1 MGKVKQSDI
10 KSNFH
15 RLIDDTDNER
25 LLMKFYD
32 LLIKSKVQKEGE
44 LWNRLSEEQ
53 KNELLVAESESHY
66 QKNLIDHETQ
76 KFKHQKWL

>member
-1 MGKVKQSDI
+1 MKQSDI

-15 RLIDDTDNER
+15 QLIDEIDNER

-44 LWNRLSEEQ
+44 LWNQLSEEQ
-53 KNELLVAESESHY
+53 KNEVLLAESESHY
-66 QKNLIDHETQ
+66 QKNLIDHESQ
-76 KFKHQKWL
+76 KAKHNKWL

>member
-1 MGKVKQSDI
+1 MKQSDI

-15 RLIDDTDNER
+15 QLIDEIDNER

-32 LLIKSKVQKEGE
+32 LLIKSKIQKEGE
-44 LWNRLSEEQ
+44 LWNQLSEEQ
-53 KNELLVAESESHY
+53 KNEVLLSESESHY

-76 KFKHQKWL
+76 KAVPVKRRIH